1 MVRLRNQENESV
13 VEVDIK
19 NNIGMHDHVRD
30 MVRNIVEEKSTPFS
44 IWQQQMTDYR

>member
-1 MVRLRNQENESV
+1 MDMVRLRNQENESM

-30 MVRNIVEEKSTPFS
+30 MVRNIVEKNQHPLVFGS
-44 IWQQQMTDYR
+44 R